1 MAMAKKTKIL
11 FFGNEQLAQGIKAKT
26 SIFNALLAAKNIEIC
41 ALVLPKVHVRKPFPI
56 AIEAEKNGVEIRQV
70 QKASELLP
78 IIEEYKPKVGIL
90 AAFGKL
96 VPESAINAIPCGI
109 LNIHPSLL
117 PKYRGTTPI
126 ESALLNGD
134 EETGVSIMRLAKEMD
149 AGNILAQKTVKITTK
164 TTKQS
169 LYEELAQLG
178 AQLLLDVLPGVLA
191 KNAPE
196 TAQNDAEATF
206 TSKLDKDLALLKP
219 AEKAAQTLYN
229 EVRAYAGFPKSKT
242 TLLGVPCTITLAHVA
257 DSATSEL
264 DLLCADGKYLVIDRL
279 LPENS
284 KEMDVKSFLN
294 GHKNK

>member
-1 MAMAKKTKIL
+1 MAKTRVI

-26 SIFNALLAAKNIEIC
+26 PIFDALLADEYYEIC
-41 ALVLPKVHVRKPFPI
+41 ALVLPQAHVRKPFPI
-56 AIEAEKNGVEIRQV
+56 TIQAQKHNIEIRQV
-70 QKASELLP
+70 QKGAELLP
-78 IIEEYKPKVGIL
+78 IIEELKPEVGIL

-96 VPESAINAIPCGI
+96 VPESAINAIPAGI

-126 ESALLNGD
+126 ETALLNGD
-134 EETGVSIMRLAKEMD
+134 TETGVSIMRLTKEMD
-149 AGNILAQKTVKITTK
+149 AGNVLAQASAKITAK

-169 LYEELAQLG
+169 LYEELSTLG
-178 AQLLLDVLPGVLA
+178 AKLLLDVLPGALA

-206 TSKLDKDLALLKP
+206 TSKLSKDLAFLKP
-219 AEKAAQTLYN
+219 AEKTAQTLYN

-242 TLLGVPCTITLAHVA
+242 VLLDIPCTITAAHVA
-257 DSATSEL
+257 DQASTEL
-264 DLLCADGKYLVIDRL
+264 DLLCVDGKYLVIDRL

-284 KEMDVKSFLN
+284 KEMNARSFLN
-294 GHKNK
+294 GHKH

>member
-1 MAMAKKTKIL
+1 MAKTRVV

-26 SIFNALLAAKNIEIC
+26 PIFDALLADEHYEIC
-41 ALVLPKVHVRKPFPI
+41 ALVLPRAHVRKPFPI
-56 AIEAEKNGVEIRQV
+56 TIQAQKHNIEIRQV
-70 QKASELLP
+70 QKGAELLP
-78 IIEEYKPKVGIL
+78 IIEELKPEVGVL

-96 VPESAINAIPCGI
+96 VPESVINAIPAGI

-126 ESALLNGD
+126 ETALLNGD
-134 EETGVSIMRLAKEMD
+134 TETGVSIMRLAKEMD
-149 AGNILAQKTVKITTK
+149 AGNVLAQASVKITAK

-169 LYEELAQLG
+169 LYEELSALG
-178 AQLLLDVLPGVLA
+178 AKLLLNVLPGALA

-206 TSKLDKDLALLKP
+206 TSKLSKDLALLKP
-219 AEKAAQTLYN
+219 TEKAAKTLYN

-242 TLLGVPCTITLAHVA
+242 ILLDIPCTITAAHVA
-257 DSATSEL
+257 DQASTVL
-264 DLLCADGKYLVIDRL
+264 DLLCADSKYLVIDRL

-284 KEMDVKSFLN
+284 KEMDARSFLN
-294 GHKNK
+294 GHKH

>member
-1 MAMAKKTKIL
+1 MAKTRVV

-26 SIFNALLAAKNIEIC
+26 PIFDALLADEHYEIC
-41 ALVLPKVHVRKPFPI
+41 ALVLPRAHVRKPFPI
-56 AIEAEKNGVEIRQV
+56 TIQAQKHNIEIRQV
-70 QKASELLP
+70 QKGAELLP
-78 IIEEYKPKVGIL
+78 IIEELKPEVGVL

-96 VPESAINAIPCGI
+96 VPESVINAIPAGI

-126 ESALLNGD
+126 ETALLNGD
-134 EETGVSIMRLAKEMD
+134 TETGVSIMRLAKEMD
-149 AGNILAQKTVKITTK
+149 AGNVLAQASVKITAK

-169 LYEELAQLG
+169 LYEELSALG
-178 AQLLLDVLPGVLA
+178 AKLLLNVLPGALA

-206 TSKLDKDLALLKP
+206 TSKLSKDLALLKP
-219 AEKAAQTLYN
+219 TEKAAKTLYN

-242 TLLGVPCTITLAHVA
+242 ILLDIPCTITAAHVA
-257 DSATSEL
+257 DQASTEL
-264 DLLCADGKYLVIDRL
+264 DLLCADSKYLVIDRL

-284 KEMDVKSFLN
+284 KEMDARSFLN
-294 GHKNK
+294 GHKH